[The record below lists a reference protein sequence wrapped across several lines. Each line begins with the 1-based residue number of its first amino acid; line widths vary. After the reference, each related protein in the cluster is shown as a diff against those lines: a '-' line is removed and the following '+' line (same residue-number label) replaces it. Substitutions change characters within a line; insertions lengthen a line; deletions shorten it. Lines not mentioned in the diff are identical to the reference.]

1 MKENVDEDKRGIIS
15 GVQNGVSSLNYLGR
29 FCRYKV
35 TRVVLKR
42 VIILIPDY
50 NIYLQMNSL
59 MDSIKYT
66 LVISLPEDETFGY
79 LIIASFCSICFGAL
93 LYTSYAV
100 KMIRKKST
108 TNLKS

>member
-1 MKENVDEDKRGIIS
+1 
-15 GVQNGVSSLNYLGR
+15 
-29 FCRYKV
+29 
-35 TRVVLKR
+35 
-42 VIILIPDY
+42 
-50 NIYLQMNSL
+50 